1 MAKNLVIVE
10 SPTKCRTLRRYLGKD
25 FTVVA
30 SVGHIVDLPRK
41 ELAVNVKN
49 NFKPKYVIIPGKKK
63 FIDEIKQLARGA
75 DNIFLASDPDR
86 EGEAIAWHISRFID
100 NKGKN
105 IYRVLFNEITKRAVL
120 AGINNPTTLDIHKVN
135 AQQARRI
142 LDRLVGYE
150 VSPLL
155 WKAIYSGLSAGRV
168 QSVALKLVC
177 EREKQIKS
185 FVPEEYWTITA
196 IFVEDKI
203 EFSAKLEKIN
213 GEKQR
218 IPSEEEVNK
227 HIKKLRSSRFSVQ
240 KIVKKR
246 KKRSKKRRK
255 LRK

>member
-100 NKGKN
+100 SKGKN

-120 AGINNPTTLDIHKVN
+120 AGISHPTTLDIHKVN

-155 WKAIYSGLSAGRV
+155 WKAIYGG
-168 QSVALKLVC
+168 
-177 EREKQIKS
+177 
-185 FVPEEYWTITA
+185 
-196 IFVEDKI
+196 
-203 EFSAKLEKIN
+203 
-213 GEKQR
+213 
-218 IPSEEEVNK
+218 
-227 HIKKLRSSRFSVQ
+227 
-240 KIVKKR
+240 
-246 KKRSKKRRK
+246 
-255 LRK
+255 